1 MNMNKS
7 SLFLV
12 FLGLFVASCS
22 STTVLDAPAP
32 AESYIPIMDKP
43 LLSRISIPV
52 NILLEDLVQQ
62 LNQELGSKA
71 LFEDYSYD
79 DNGGDGLMLNAW
91 KSQNITLFASG
102 NTIKYRVP
110 VRLWMKKKLF
120 FGEAE
125 ADGELALGFKTNYQV
140 NPDWT
145 LSTKTEVEYHEWL
158 QSPKLKTGLGSIG
171 IETLSNLA
179 LSYSKNKLAGK
190 LDELIRQNVSIKEQV
205 ASAWNSVQD
214 PVLLSPEYKLWLKTT
229 PLQLGMTPLITDAG
243 TLRTKIQVECLN
255 DLTFGEKP
263 VFRPNTQV
271 PALTILNDTGDDFN
285 LQFATDISFAEA
297 ERLAK
302 NTMMGQVLESGGKKV
317 TVEGLRIWGNNE
329 KMVVMAQLTGSYK
342 GKIYFMGKPNY
353 NAATNAVEVADLDFH
368 LDSKNLLYKSAGWMF
383 QGPIRQKMASAMTFP
398 LDENIQEIKQT
409 VQGSL
414 NRYELAKG
422 VVLSGQLA
430 ELKVT
435 DTRLTPTGIRI
446 DVVSTGKVN
455 VTISR

>member
-1 MNMNKS
+1 
-7 SLFLV
+7 
-12 FLGLFVASCS
+12 
-22 STTVLDAPAP
+22 
-32 AESYIPIMDKP
+32 MDKP

-214 PVLLSPEYKLWLKTT
+214 PVLL
-229 PLQLGMTPLITDAG
+229 
-243 TLRTKIQVECLN
+243 
-255 DLTFGEKP
+255 
-263 VFRPNTQV
+263 
-271 PALTILNDTGDDFN
+271 
-285 LQFATDISFAEA
+285 
-297 ERLAK
+297 
-302 NTMMGQVLESGGKKV
+302 
-317 TVEGLRIWGNNE
+317 
-329 KMVVMAQLTGSYK
+329 
-342 GKIYFMGKPNY
+342 
-353 NAATNAVEVADLDFH
+353 
-368 LDSKNLLYKSAGWMF
+368 
-383 QGPIRQKMASAMTFP
+383 
-398 LDENIQEIKQT
+398 
-409 VQGSL
+409 
-414 NRYELAKG
+414 
-422 VVLSGQLA
+422 
-430 ELKVT
+430 
-435 DTRLTPTGIRI
+435 
-446 DVVSTGKVN
+446 
-455 VTISR
+455 